1 MLPRMDT
8 VSAVGTTVSGLD
20 LKLRRTAARVT
31 QIDLATQMS
40 VRPQRVS
47 QIEALAV
54 VRPQLVERYEAALAA
69 VATSGQAS

>member
-8 VSAVGTTVSGLD
+8 VTAVDSVVSGLD

-31 QIDLATQMS
+31 QIDLATHMN
-40 VRPQRVS
+40 VRAQRVS

-69 VATSGQAS
+69 VATSGKVA